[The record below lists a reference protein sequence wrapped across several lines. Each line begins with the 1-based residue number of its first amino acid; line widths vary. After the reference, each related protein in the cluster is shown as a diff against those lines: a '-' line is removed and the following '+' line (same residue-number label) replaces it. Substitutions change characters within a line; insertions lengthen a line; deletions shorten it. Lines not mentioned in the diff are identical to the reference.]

1 MKVVAVAAAILI
13 VFIISRPSHEYVVVE
28 RVVDGDT
35 LVLDDGRKVRLLQI
49 DAPERGECGYE
60 RAADYLERTVNVV
73 VRLESDPE
81 FGDTDK
87 YGRLL
92 RYVHMGDVLINA
104 DMHQRNLVD
113 DMFYEGKRGKYAY
126 LMNGSGSCK

>member
-49 DAPERGECGYE
+49 DAPERG
-60 RAADYLERTVNVV
+60 
-73 VRLESDPE
+73 
-81 FGDTDK
+81 
-87 YGRLL
+87 
-92 RYVHMGDVLINA
+92 
-104 DMHQRNLVD
+104 
-113 DMFYEGKRGKYAY
+113 
-126 LMNGSGSCK
+126 